1 MNVTPII
8 TELNEVITLMKSF
21 DIEVNLGNIYGTISQ
36 VTERIN
42 F

>member
-1 MNVTPII
+1 MNVTAII
-8 TELNEVITLMKSF
+8 TELNEVITRMKSF

-36 VTERIN
+36 VAERIN